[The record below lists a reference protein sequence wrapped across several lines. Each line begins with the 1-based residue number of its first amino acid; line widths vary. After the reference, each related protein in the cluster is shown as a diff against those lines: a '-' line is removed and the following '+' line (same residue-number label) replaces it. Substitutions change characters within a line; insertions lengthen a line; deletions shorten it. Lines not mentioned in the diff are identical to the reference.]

1 VFLIYAF
8 HRLKYVPALL
18 IYIFSRH

>member
-8 HRLKYVPALL
+8 HRLKYVSALL